1 VLLDH
6 LAAHPDIGYRVALNV
21 AAVIGRRLQVLQ
33 AMWLR
38 EMQRVV
44 ELRRF

>member
-1 VLLDH
+1 MLLDH
-6 LAAHPDIGYRVALNV
+6 LAARPDIGYRVALNV